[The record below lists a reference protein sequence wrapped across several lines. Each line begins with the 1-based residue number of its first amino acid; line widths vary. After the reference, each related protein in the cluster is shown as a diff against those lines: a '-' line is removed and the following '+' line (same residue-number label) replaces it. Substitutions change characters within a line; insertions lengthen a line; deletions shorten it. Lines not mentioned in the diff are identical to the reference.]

1 MPLNRTRSYVVYYC
15 LIAFLA
21 ISIIMINLSTSGIIS
36 SIQTQKFL
44 DEEIKYFSNIQNIA
58 NNNASIESITS
69 SLQQGHGVVSILKAL
84 WMVLLVVGG
93 GMMIGE
99 FAFMYMYSKQELR
112 ENKYESHLN

>member
-58 NNNASIESITS
+58 HNNAAIESITS
-69 SLQQGHGVVSILKAL
+69 SLQQGHEVASIFKALSILI
-84 WMVLLVVGG
+84 LVMGG
-93 GMMIGE
+93 GMMMLILCSCID
-99 FAFMYMYSKQELR
+99 FQ
-112 ENKYESHLN
+112 NKN